1 MKELGDKGGTCPLAL
16 GTATWRF
23 GEPSG
28 PYLCFPMFKGQNR
41 MACPPKWAW
50 QHCPLMCRKAWL
62 FPGSST
68 FTSPS
73 FSPSLFFSLSPGSSG
88 SEVWGQQQSPG
99 REKRQAPL
107 PMQFTYCFH
116 TRTHMVTLGSPPNG
130 GLNNHANSLTC
141 MMLNRRQAFTLQ

>member
-73 FSPSLFFSLSPGSSG
+73 FSPSLFFSLSLLDPLGVKFGGSNRAQEERKGRRHSRCNLHTVSTRG
-88 SEVWGQQQSPG
+88 HTWSPLG
-99 REKRQAPL
+99 VPL
-107 PMQFTYCFH
+107 ME
-116 TRTHMVTLGSPPNG
+116 
-130 GLNNHANSLTC
+130 A
-141 MMLNRRQAFTLQ
+141 